1 MGSEGGRK
9 GGHNYLLL
17 DPTTFTEENCVV
29 LCAEM
34 PRCAGFTFRADA
46 EKDSLAGLCLFKD
59 KITKIFPEEN
69 RNTYLKP
76 LAPPPATEDEEPA
89 DYDSTDAM
97 KRFM

>member
-1 MGSEGGRK
+1 MGSKGGR
-9 GGHNYLLL
+9 GRGHSYLLL
-17 DPTTFTEENCVV
+17 DPTTFTEKNCVV

-46 EKDSLAGLCLFKD
+46 EKGTLAGQCRFKE
-59 KITKIFPEEN
+59 KIVSIYPDEN

-89 DYDSTDAM
+89 DD
-97 KRFM
+97 